1 MSSITWHVVVM
12 IAIIEDKSVDDRHGM
27 AEYKCPYS
35 ARELLPI
42 EVCAQ
47 VKLLFCET
55 KDGKLKLKLLLSNS
69 GRLKYNRKK
78 MVQFH
83 GLDPT
88 GNLY

>member
-1 MSSITWHVVVM
+1 M
-12 IAIIEDKSVDDRHGM
+12 IAIIEGKSVDDRHGT

-35 ARELLPI
+35 ERELLPI
-42 EVCAQ
+42 EACAQ
-47 VKLLFCET
+47 VNSLYCET
-55 KDGKLKLKLLLSNS
+55 KDGKLTKAKSQLLLSKS

>member
-1 MSSITWHVVVM
+1 MACSPDDIV
-12 IAIIEDKSVDDRHGM
+12 EDNSVDDRHGT

-42 EVCAQ
+42 EACTQ
-47 VKLLFCET
+47 VKSFFCET
-55 KDGKLKLKLLLSNS
+55 KRWKIKTKTKSQLLLSNS

-83 GLDPT
+83 CLDPT